1 MLEVKNVTVTFQDD
15 GKTVLD
21 DVSLT
26 INNGEVVSIIGPSGS
41 GKSTLIR
48 CMNHLVKPTS
58 GEILFDGEL
67 ITDKNINQMRGR
79 IGMVFQQF
87 ELFPHLT
94 VLGNMILAPT
104 MLKKMS
110 KKEAISKAKDLLKL
124 VKLEDKADA
133 YPGTLSGGQK
143 QRIAI
148 VRSLLLEPEIMLFDE
163 PTSALDP
170 EMVKEVLDVIKELAE
185 RGMTICV
192 VTHEL
197 GFAKQVSSRVV
208 FVDDK
213 KIVEIGTPEEIFN
226 NPKSERLK
234 DFLNTCQAFHM

>member
-1 MLEVKNVTVTFQDD
+1 MLNVKNVTVTFEDD

-21 DVSLT
+21 DVSLHVSK
-26 INNGEVVSIIGPSGS
+26 GEVISIIGPSGS

-58 GEILFDGEL
+58 GGVYYKDIL
-67 ITDKNINQMRGR
+67 ITDKNIDEIRSH

-94 VLGNMILAPT
+94 VLENMILAPV
-104 MLKKMS
+104 MLKRM
-110 KKEAISKAKDLLKL
+110 KKDEAKEKAIELLKR
-124 VKLEDKADA
+124 VNLEDKADA

-148 VRSLLLEPEIMLFDE
+148 VRSLILNPEIMLFDE

-185 RGMTICV
+185 AGMTICV

-197 GFAKQVSSRVV
+197 GFAKQVSSRVI

-213 KIVEIGTPEEIFN
+213 KIVEEGTPEEIFDY
-226 NPKSERLK
+226 PKSPRLQ
-234 DFLNTCQAFHM
+234 DFLSTCEAFHI

>member
-1 MLEVKNVTVTFQDD
+1 MLEVKNVTVTFLDD

-26 INNGEVVSIIGPSGS
+26 VNNGEVISIIGPSGS

-48 CMNHLVKPTS
+48 CMNHLVKPTK
-58 GEILFDGEL
+58 GEILLDGTL
-67 ITDKNINQMRGR
+67 ITDKNINEMRGK

-87 ELFPHLT
+87 ELFPYLS
-94 VLGNMILAPT
+94 VLDNMILAPT
-104 MLKKMS
+104 MLKKMNKEEAT
-110 KKEAISKAKDLLKL
+110 KKAMELLKR
-124 VKLEDKADA
+124 VNLEDKATA

-148 VRSLLLEPEIMLFDE
+148 VRALILEPEIMLFDE

-185 RGMTICV
+185 SGMTICV

-197 GFAKQVSSRVV
+197 GFAKQVSSKVI

-213 KIVEIGTPEEIFN
+213 KIVESGTPDEIFN
-226 NPKSERLK
+226 APKSLRLK
-234 DFLNTCQAFHM
+234 EFLETCEAFHI

>member
-1 MLEVKNVTVTFQDD
+1 MLEVKNVTVTFLDD

-26 INNGEVVSIIGPSGS
+26 VNNGEVISIIGPSGS

-48 CMNHLVKPTS
+48 CMNHLVKPTK
-58 GEILFDGEL
+58 GEILLDGTL
-67 ITDKNINQMRGR
+67 ITDKNINEMRGK

-87 ELFPHLT
+87 ELFPHLS
-94 VLGNMILAPT
+94 VLDNMILAPT
-104 MLKKMS
+104 MLKKMNKEEAT
-110 KKEAISKAKDLLKL
+110 KKAMELLKR
-124 VKLEDKADA
+124 VNLEDKANA

-148 VRSLLLEPEIMLFDE
+148 VRSLILEPEIMLFDE

-185 RGMTICV
+185 SGMTICV

-197 GFAKQVSSRVV
+197 GFAKQVSSKVI

-213 KIVEIGTPEEIFN
+213 KIVESGTPSEIFN
-226 NPKSERLK
+226 APKSPRLK
-234 DFLNTCQAFHM
+234 EFLETCEAFHI

>member
-1 MLEVKNVTVTFQDD
+1 MLNVKNVTVTFEDD

-21 DVSLT
+21 NVSLHVSK
-26 INNGEVVSIIGPSGS
+26 GEVISIIGPSGS

-58 GEILFDGEL
+58 GGVYYKDTL
-67 ITDKNINQMRGR
+67 ITDKNINEIRSH

-94 VLGNMILAPT
+94 VLENMILAPV
-104 MLKKMS
+104 MLKKM
-110 KKEAISKAKDLLKL
+110 KKDEAKEKAIELLKR
-124 VKLEDKADA
+124 VNLEDKAEA

-148 VRSLLLEPEIMLFDE
+148 VRSLILNPEIMLFDE

-185 RGMTICV
+185 TGMTICV

-197 GFAKQVSSRVV
+197 GFAKQVSTRVI

-213 KIVEIGTPEEIFN
+213 KIVEDGTPEEIFDH
-226 NPKSERLK
+226 PKSPRLQ
-234 DFLNTCQAFHM
+234 DFLSTCEAFHI

>member
-58 GEILFDGEL
+58 GEILLDGEL

-94 VLGNMILAPT
+94 VLDNMILAPT

-213 KIVEIGTPEEIFN
+213 KIVEMGTPEEIFN

>member
-26 INNGEVVSIIGPSGS
+26 INNGEVISIIGPSGS

-58 GEILFDGEL
+58 GEILLDGEL
-67 ITDKNINQMRGR
+67 ITDKNINEMRGH

-87 ELFPHLT
+87 ELFPHLS
-94 VLGNMILAPT
+94 VLDNMILAPT

-110 KKEAISKAKDLLKL
+110 KQEATTKALELLKR
-124 VKLEDKADA
+124 VNLEDKANA

-148 VRSLLLEPEIMLFDE
+148 VRSLILEPEIMLFDE

-185 RGMTICV
+185 SGMTICV

-197 GFAKQVSSRVV
+197 GFAKQVSSRVI
-208 FVDDK
+208 FVDNK
-213 KIVEIGTPEEIFN
+213 KIVESGTPEEIFDH
-226 NPKSERLK
+226 PKSERLK
-234 DFLNTCQAFHM
+234 DFLNTCEAFHM

>member
-1 MLEVKNVTVTFQDD
+1 MLEVKNVTVTFLDD

-26 INNGEVVSIIGPSGS
+26 INNGEVISIIGPSGS

-48 CMNHLVKPTS
+48 CMNHLVKPTK
-58 GEILFDGEL
+58 GEILLDGTL
-67 ITDKNINQMRGR
+67 ITDKNINEMRGK

-87 ELFPHLT
+87 ELFPHLS
-94 VLGNMILAPT
+94 VLDNMILAPT
-104 MLKKMS
+104 MLKKMNKEEAT
-110 KKEAISKAKDLLKL
+110 KKAMELLKR
-124 VKLEDKADA
+124 VNLEDKANA

-148 VRSLLLEPEIMLFDE
+148 VRALILEPEIMLFDE

-185 RGMTICV
+185 SGMTICV

-197 GFAKQVSSRVV
+197 GFAKQVSSKVI

-213 KIVEIGTPEEIFN
+213 KIVESGTPEEIFN
-226 NPKSERLK
+226 SPKSPRLK
-234 DFLNTCQAFHM
+234 EFLETCEAFHI

>member
-58 GEILFDGEL
+58 GEILLDGEL

>member
-1 MLEVKNVTVTFQDD
+1 MLEVKNVTVTFLDD

-26 INNGEVVSIIGPSGS
+26 INNGEVISIIGPSGS

-48 CMNHLVKPTS
+48 CMNHLVKPTK
-58 GEILFDGEL
+58 GEILLDGTL
-67 ITDKNINQMRGR
+67 ITDKNINEMRGK

-87 ELFPHLT
+87 ELFPHLS
-94 VLGNMILAPT
+94 VLDNMILAPT

-110 KKEAISKAKDLLKL
+110 KEEATKKAMELLKR
-124 VKLEDKADA
+124 VNLEDKANA

-148 VRSLLLEPEIMLFDE
+148 VRALILEPEIMLFDE

-185 RGMTICV
+185 SGMTICV

-197 GFAKQVSSRVV
+197 GFAKQVSSKVI

-213 KIVEIGTPEEIFN
+213 KIVESGTPEEIFN
-226 NPKSERLK
+226 SPKSPRLK
-234 DFLNTCQAFHM
+234 EFLETCEAFHI

>member
-1 MLEVKNVTVTFQDD
+1 MLEVKNVTVTFLDD

-26 INNGEVVSIIGPSGS
+26 INNGEVISIIGPSGS

-48 CMNHLVKPTS
+48 CMNHLVKPTK
-58 GEILFDGEL
+58 GEILLDGTL
-67 ITDKNINQMRGR
+67 ITDKNINEMRGR

-87 ELFPHLT
+87 ELFPHLS
-94 VLGNMILAPT
+94 VLDNMILAPT

-110 KKEAISKAKDLLKL
+110 KEEATKKAMELLKR
-124 VKLEDKADA
+124 VNLEDKANA

-148 VRSLLLEPEIMLFDE
+148 VRALILEPEIMLFDE

-185 RGMTICV
+185 SGMTICV

-197 GFAKQVSSRVV
+197 GFAKQVSSKVI

-213 KIVEIGTPEEIFN
+213 KIVESGTPEEIFN
-226 NPKSERLK
+226 SPKSPRLK
-234 DFLNTCQAFHM
+234 EFLETCEAFHI

>member
-1 MLEVKNVTVTFQDD
+1 MLEVKNVTVTFLDD

-26 INNGEVVSIIGPSGS
+26 VNNGEVISIIGPSGS

-48 CMNHLVKPTS
+48 CMNHLVKPTK
-58 GEILFDGEL
+58 GEILLDGTL
-67 ITDKNINQMRGR
+67 ITDKNINEMRGR

-87 ELFPHLT
+87 ELFPHLS
-94 VLGNMILAPT
+94 VLDNMILAPT
-104 MLKKMS
+104 MLKKMNKEEAT
-110 KKEAISKAKDLLKL
+110 KKAMELLKR
-124 VKLEDKADA
+124 VNLEDKANA

-148 VRSLLLEPEIMLFDE
+148 VRALILEPEIMLFDE

-185 RGMTICV
+185 SGMTICV

-197 GFAKQVSSRVV
+197 GFAKQVSSKVI

-213 KIVEIGTPEEIFN
+213 KIVESGTPDEIFN
-226 NPKSERLK
+226 APKSPRLK
-234 DFLNTCQAFHM
+234 EFLETCEAFHI

>member
-1 MLEVKNVTVTFQDD
+1 MLEVKNVTVTFLDD

-26 INNGEVVSIIGPSGS
+26 VNNGEVISIIGPSGS

-48 CMNHLVKPTS
+48 CMNHLVKPTK
-58 GEILFDGEL
+58 GEILLDGTL
-67 ITDKNINQMRGR
+67 ITDKNINEMRGK

-87 ELFPHLT
+87 ELFPHLS
-94 VLGNMILAPT
+94 VLDNMILAPT
-104 MLKKMS
+104 MLKKMNKEEAT
-110 KKEAISKAKDLLKL
+110 KKAMELLKR
-124 VKLEDKADA
+124 VNLEDKATA

-148 VRSLLLEPEIMLFDE
+148 VRALILEPEIMLFDE

-185 RGMTICV
+185 SGMTICV

-197 GFAKQVSSRVV
+197 GFAKQVSSKVI

-213 KIVEIGTPEEIFN
+213 KIVESGTPDEIFN
-226 NPKSERLK
+226 APKSLRLK
-234 DFLNTCQAFHM
+234 EFLETCEAFHI

>member
-26 INNGEVVSIIGPSGS
+26 INNGEVISIIGPSGS

-58 GEILFDGEL
+58 GEILLDGEL
-67 ITDKNINQMRGR
+67 ITDKNINEMRGH

-87 ELFPHLT
+87 ELFPHLS
-94 VLGNMILAPT
+94 VLDNMILAPT
-104 MLKKMS
+104 MLKKMT
-110 KKEAISKAKDLLKL
+110 KAEATTKALELLKR
-124 VKLEDKADA
+124 VNLEDKANA

-148 VRSLLLEPEIMLFDE
+148 VRSLILEPEIMLFDE

-185 RGMTICV
+185 SGMTICV

-197 GFAKQVSSRVV
+197 GFAKQVSSRVI
-208 FVDDK
+208 FVDNK
-213 KIVEIGTPEEIFN
+213 KIVESGTPEEIFDH
-226 NPKSERLK
+226 PKSERLK
-234 DFLNTCQAFHM
+234 DFLNTCEAFHI

>member
-58 GEILFDGEL
+58 GEILLDGEL

-87 ELFPHLT
+87 ELFPHLS

-104 MLKKMS
+104 TLKKMS
-110 KKEAISKAKDLLKL
+110 KQEATSKALELLKL
-124 VKLEDKADA
+124 VKLEDKANA

-170 EMVKEVLDVIKELAE
+170 EMVKEVLDVVKDLAE
-185 RGMTICV
+185 KGMTICV

-197 GFAKQVSSRVV
+197 GFAKQISDRVV

-213 KIVEIGTPEEIFN
+213 KIVEEGSPEEIFN
-226 NPKSERLK
+226 NPKSPRLK
-234 DFLNTCQAFHM
+234 EFLETCQAFRV

>member
-1 MLEVKNVTVTFQDD
+1 MLEVKNVTVTFLDD

-26 INNGEVVSIIGPSGS
+26 VNNGEVISIIGPSGS

-48 CMNHLVKPTS
+48 CMNHLVKPTK
-58 GEILFDGEL
+58 GEILLDGTL
-67 ITDKNINQMRGR
+67 ITDKNINEMRGK

-87 ELFPHLT
+87 ELFPHLS
-94 VLGNMILAPT
+94 VLDNMILAPT
-104 MLKKMS
+104 MLKKMNKEEAT
-110 KKEAISKAKDLLKL
+110 KKAMELLKR
-124 VKLEDKADA
+124 VNLEDKANA

-148 VRSLLLEPEIMLFDE
+148 VRALILEPEIMLFDE

-185 RGMTICV
+185 SGMTICV

-197 GFAKQVSSRVV
+197 GFAKQVSSKVI

-213 KIVEIGTPEEIFN
+213 KIVESGTPDEIFN
-226 NPKSERLK
+226 APKSPRLK
-234 DFLNTCQAFHM
+234 EFLETCEAFHI